1 MWNGGRENPTASRGG
16 DAPAEGNAFSPAGG
30 PTGIRMSP
38 RTDERRNVVLV
49 SLESVRAD
57 HCGYAGYDR
66 DTTPNLDRMAEA
78 GVGFHEAVTA
88 GGSTPASMTAVHTGE
103 YPLTDPKDT
112 DPERW
117 RAELRPKRTV
127 AAALSGAGYRTGA
140 FVPNAFVSSYFGFG
154 RGFDD
159 YHDFLPED
167 ETVRMA
173 GSKTGTDTS
182 LGGQFRT
189 LAGNARQVLEGQ
201 TPFHKRLCWEEYY
214 DDVVDWVER
223 DDDRPFFLWV
233 FPEETHTPYIPPATR
248 RDLPTTA
255 SYLLRHA
262 AFLKKLWVDQRST
275 FSLTERRRKRLIAQY
290 DDLVRYVDEFIGR
303 LHDDLAAY
311 DPVFVVHGDHGDGFG
326 EHGFYEHPQSLY
338 EELIHVPLVV
348 HDTADGGAVQEVG
361 KGATGNGDGPA
372 TSRNDG
378 LSTPVSLR
386 SIPATLEAVAGVERT
401 FDGPSVLEAQAPYV
415 VAKVTEGGRRKIAVR
430 GTRWKY
436 LSEREDEGALFDL
449 ETDPTEQVDRSEDR
463 PELATGLAGVARRHR
478 NADRER
484 LVVRSHL
491 GDIAGI

>member
-1 MWNGGRENPTASRGG
+1 MV
-16 DAPAEGNAFSPAGG
+16 PAG
-30 PTGIRMSP
+30 SAP
-38 RTDERRNVVLV
+38 RPDGQRNVVLV

-57 HCGYAGYDR
+57 HCGFCGYDR

-112 DPERW
+112 APGSW

-127 AAALSGAGYRTGA
+127 ASALSAAGYRTGA

-154 RGFDD
+154 RGFED

-167 ETVRMA
+167 EEVRMA

-182 LGGQFRT
+182 LGGQLRT
-189 LAGNARQVLEGQ
+189 LAGNAKQVLEGQ
-201 TPFHKRLCWEEYY
+201 TPFHKRTCWEEYY
-214 DDVVDWVER
+214 DDVVEWVER
-223 DDDRPFFLWV
+223 DDDRPFFLWA
-233 FPEETHTPYIPPATR
+233 FPEETHTPYIPPAAR

-262 AFLKKLWVDQRST
+262 AFLKKLWVDQRSS
-275 FSLTERRRKRLIAQY
+275 FSLTERQRERLIAQY
-290 DDLVRYVDEFIGR
+290 DDLLRYVDEFLGR
-303 LHDDLAAY
+303 LREDLAAY

-326 EHGFYEHPQSLY
+326 EHGFYEHPQALY

-348 HDTADGGAVQEVG
+348 HDTADGTDTVGA
-361 KGATGNGDGPA
+361 ATADG
-372 TSRNDG
+372 R
-378 LSTPVSLR
+378 STPVSLR
-386 SIPATLEAVAGVERT
+386 SLPATIEAVAGVERT
-401 FDGPSVLEAQAPYV
+401 FEGPSVLEVDEPYV
-415 VAKVTEGGRRKIAVR
+415 VAKVTEGDRRKVAVR

-436 LSEREDEGALFDL
+436 LSQDRDEGALFDL
-449 ETDPTEQVDRSEDR
+449 RADPTEQVDRSDEY
-463 PELATGLAGVARRHR
+463 PELAGGLAGVARRHR
-478 NADRER
+478 SADRER

-491 GDIAGI
+491 SDLDRI